1 MIVGWAIN
9 SAMILLA
16 AAAFFNQRLP
26 VEELRQAKSMLEPL
40 LGGASGVVFAVA
52 LLLAGIASSITA
64 GMAGGSIVAAF
75 PPSPTI
81 SGTTIP
87 AWASGSRSWRPWGS
101 FFLSAVPFGGLSFP
115 RRS

>member
-1 MIVGWAIN
+1 
-9 SAMILLA
+9 
-16 AAAFFNQRLP
+16 
-26 VEELRQAKSMLEPL
+26 
-40 LGGASGVVFAVA
+40 
-52 LLLAGIASSITA
+52 
-64 GMAGGSIVAAF
+64 MAGGSIVAAF